1 MKICWILLI
10 PSFLF
15 APIAF
20 AQKQTREM
28 LITQVET
35 EFSQSSLIPADS
47 PFAEALLRPAK
58 LANPGVSEKT
68 WASIKPEVVLAASSA
83 MTEKGGLFD
92 AVLHS
97 ALAPLSDDDLE
108 RLSVILADPA
118 YRRFQAA
125 MSRSATQKQF
135 GKTLMENTLKMGAA
149 INTVLVRHG
158 LREVH

>member
-1 MKICWILLI
+1 
-10 PSFLF
+10 
-15 APIAF
+15 
-20 AQKQTREM
+20 
-28 LITQVET
+28 
-35 EFSQSSLIPADS
+35 
-47 PFAEALLRPAK
+47 
-58 LANPGVSEKT
+58 
-68 WASIKPEVVLAASSA
+68 
-83 MTEKGGLFD
+83 MTEKGGPFD

-118 YRRFQAA
+118 YLRFQAA

-149 INTVLVRHG
+149 NNTVLVRHG